1 MGSDWKEVSPLSD
14 KKPKPRS
21 SDGLSISGGWF
32 VVAGIP
38 VLIVEMLWAA
48 ATGILGASHTGTL
61 MSGAIVGIGE
71 MPRFAGAVI
80 PASIGEKLGVGGVK
94 LVYDDL

>member
-48 ATGILGASHTGTL
+48 ATGILG
-61 MSGAIVGIGE
+61 
-71 MPRFAGAVI
+71 
-80 PASIGEKLGVGGVK
+80 
-94 LVYDDL
+94 